1 MAEKRMFAK
10 TIVLSDAFLDM
21 PMSARCLYFTLSMMA
36 DDDGFVSSPKAIMRQ
51 CGAAMDD
58 LSILISKRYVLAF
71 ESGVIVIKHWRI
83 NNYLRQDRYTETTY
97 LEEKSMLALDAK
109 GSYIE
114 AESSDFG
121 IPVGIPVVDHPVYP
135 DKDRLEESRLEED
148 REDLTD
154 PVGSVCRTKD
164 VRRIV
169 DAWNTLGLQQVTKV
183 TSDSKRGVM
192 LRARVNEFGVDK
204 VLEAIEKVRES
215 DFLKGQSKSE
225 FVITFEWFVRP
236 NNFVKIL
243 EGNYDNRISQNRPR
257 RSYTTAAEAVP
268 RTEID
273 IEKLAALQSA
283 MSKKD

>member
-21 PMSARCLYFTLSMMA
+21 PMSARCLYFTFGMLA
-36 DDDGFVSSPKAIMRQ
+36 DDDGFVSSPKGIMRQ
-51 CGAAMDD
+51 CGASVDD
-58 LSILISKRYVLAF
+58 LNILIAKRYVLAF
-71 ESGVIVIKHWRI
+71 ESGIIVIKHWRI

-121 IPVGIPVVDHPVYP
+121 IPVVDHPVYQ
-135 DKDRLEESRLEED
+135 DKDSLEESSLEED

-236 NNFVKIL
+236 NNFVKVL
-243 EGNYDNRISQNRPR
+243 EGNYGNRVSQNRPR
-257 RSYTTAAEAVP
+257 RSYTTAAETVP

-273 IEKLAALQSA
+273 TEKLAALQSA
-283 MSKKD
+283 MNKKD